1 MISLYILFYMLILD
15 HISNFCCRA
24 ELLKMRRRSKCT
36 STEKPQS
43 PVLLSLLIPRTY
55 QLATYVNLWK
65 MEKLQ
70 LVSQLLNALKIH
82 QITQVVPKSSG
93 VFTTAERSICHLP
106 WTWEAHREKVIF
118 SLKYH
123 IKFLY
128 LWDFSNT
135 IGFFD
140 I

>member
-1 MISLYILFYMLILD
+1 MHSLLCVDFRSYIQF
-15 HISNFCCRA
+15 
-24 ELLKMRRRSKCT
+24 LLQGWIAQNAWTFEMCKYWKT
-36 STEKPQS
+36 QS

-55 QLATYVNLWK
+55 QLAIYVNLWK

-70 LVSQLLNALKIH
+70 LVFQLLNALKIH
-82 QITQVVPKSSG
+82 QINQVVPKSSG

-118 SLKYH
+118 LQTFH